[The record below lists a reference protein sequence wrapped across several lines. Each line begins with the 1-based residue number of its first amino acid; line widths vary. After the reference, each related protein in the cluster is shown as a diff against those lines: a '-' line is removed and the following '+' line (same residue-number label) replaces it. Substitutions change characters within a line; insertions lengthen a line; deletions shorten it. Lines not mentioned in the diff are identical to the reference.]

1 MTDPA
6 PAARASAE
14 EAADPVRAIAD
25 AVLYEGYA
33 LWPYR
38 RSALKNAQRWTFG
51 GVYPRAHSA
60 GRAAGDDPCVMQTQC
75 LLEATDEARV
85 SVDVRFLHVVHR
97 QAADRDGRP
106 LDELADGGERHLTW
120 DEAAEREVA
129 LPPTPLCELADGE
142 RLELAIPAG
151 RDVQRLAA
159 GALVRDWE
167 ALRGAV
173 AIRAERLEPALHV
186 LTVRIENDT
195 PWRGGPREALMRR
208 TLCSTH
214 TEIDVEGGAFVSL
227 TDPPDWLREP
237 AAACENVG
245 TWPVLVGAPGA
256 RDRLLSSPIVL
267 SDYPRVAPE
276 SPGDLFDGG
285 EIDQLLILNL
295 LALTDAEKD
304 EARASDPRVRE
315 LLERSEA
322 LTPEQLMALHGTI
335 RELQVRR

>member
-1 MTDPA
+1 MS
-6 PAARASAE
+6 AARAS
-14 EAADPVRAIAD
+14 DPIRAIAD
-25 AVLYEGYA
+25 AVLYEGYV

-51 GVYPRAHSA
+51 GVYPRAYS
-60 GRAAGDDPCVMQTQC
+60 DEPCTMQTQC
-75 LLEATDEARV
+75 LLEGTEEARV
-85 SVDVRFLHVVHR
+85 SVDVRFLQVVHR
-97 QAADRDGRP
+97 QAVDRDGRSV
-106 LDELADGGERHLTW
+106 DELTDGSVRHLTW
-120 DEAAEREVA
+120 DEAVERERA

-142 RLELAIPAG
+142 RLALAIAAG
-151 RDVQRLAA
+151 RDEERLAA
-159 GALVRDWE
+159 GALVRSWE
-167 ALRGAV
+167 AVEGSV
-173 AIRAERLEPALHV
+173 TVRAEQLEPALHV

-195 PWRGGPREALMRR
+195 PWSGGPREELMRR

-214 TEIDVEGGAFVSL
+214 TELDVEGGAFASL
-227 TDPPDWLREP
+227 TDPPAWLREP

-245 TWPVLVGAPGA
+245 TWPVLVGEEGA

-285 EIDQLLILNL
+285 EIDQLLILNI
-295 LALTDAEKD
+295 LALTDVEKD
-304 EARASDPRVRE
+304 EMRASDPRVRE
-315 LLERSEA
+315 LLERTEA

>member
-1 MTDPA
+1 MI
-6 PAARASAE
+6 
-14 EAADPVRAIAD
+14 DPVRAIAD

-51 GVYPRAHSA
+51 GVYPRAHAA
-60 GRAAGDDPCVMQTQC
+60 GRAPGDDPCVMQTQC
-75 LLEATDEARV
+75 LLEGTDEARV

-97 QAADRDGRP
+97 QATDRDGRP
-106 LDELADGGERHLTW
+106 VDALAGEAPGERHLSW
-120 DEAAEREVA
+120 DEAVEREVA

-151 RDVQRLAA
+151 RDEEQLAA
-159 GALVRDWE
+159 GALVRTWE
-167 ALRGAV
+167 MLHGSV
-173 AIRAERLEPALHV
+173 ELGAERLEPALHA

-195 PWRGGPREALMRR
+195 PWEGGPREELILR

-227 TDPPDWLREP
+227 TDPPDWLSGL
-237 AAACENVG
+237 AAECENVG
-245 TWPVLVGAPGA
+245 TWPVLVGEEGT
-256 RDRLLSSPIVL
+256 RDRLLSSPIIL

-285 EIDQLLILNL
+285 EIDQLLILNT

-304 EARASDPRVRE
+304 EMRASDPRLRE
-315 LLERSEA
+315 LLERVES
-322 LTPEQLMALHGTI
+322 LTPEQLMRLHGT
-335 RELQVRR
+335 VRR

>member
-1 MTDPA
+1 VSGA
-6 PAARASAE
+6 H
-14 EAADPVRAIAD
+14 DPVRAIAD
-25 AVLYEGYA
+25 AVLYEGYV

-51 GVYPRAHSA
+51 GVYPCAHSV
-60 GRAAGDDPCVMQTQC
+60 GRAPGDDPCLMQTQC

-97 QAADRDGRP
+97 QAVDRDGRA
-106 LDELADGGERHLTW
+106 LDELADEPAGVRHLTW
-120 DEAAEREVA
+120 DEAVERELA
-129 LPPTPLCELADGE
+129 LPPTPLCELVDGE

-151 RDVQRLAA
+151 CDEERLAA
-159 GALVRDWE
+159 GALVRAWE
-167 ALRGAV
+167 ELRGAV
-173 AIRAERLEPALHV
+173 ELRAERLEPALHV

-195 PWRGGPREALMRR
+195 PWQSGPREQLMRR

-214 TEIDVEGGAFVSL
+214 TELDVEGGAFVSL
-227 TDPPDWLREP
+227 TDPPAWLSGV

-245 TWPVLVGAPGA
+245 TWPVLVGEEGA

-267 SDYPRVAPE
+267 SDYPRVASE

-285 EIDQLLILNL
+285 EIDQLLILNV

-315 LLERSEA
+315 LLERTES
-322 LTPEQLMALHGTI
+322 LSPEQLMALHGTI

>member
-1 MTDPA
+1 MTGP
-6 PAARASAE
+6 
-14 EAADPVRAIAD
+14 DPVRAIAD

-60 GRAAGDDPCVMQTQC
+60 GRQPGDDPCAMQTQC
-75 LLEATDEARV
+75 LLEGTDEARV

-97 QAADRDGRP
+97 QATDRDGRP
-106 LDELADGGERHLTW
+106 LDELADGAERHLTW
-120 DEAAEREVA
+120 DEAVEREVA
-129 LPPTPLCELADGE
+129 LPPTPLWELADGE
-142 RLELAIPAG
+142 RLEVAIPAG
-151 RDVQRLAA
+151 RDERRLAA
-159 GALVRDWE
+159 GALERTWE
-167 ALRGAV
+167 ALHCTV
-173 AIRAERLEPALHV
+173 ELRAERVEPALHA
-186 LTVRIENDT
+186 LSVRIRNDT
-195 PWRGGPREALMRR
+195 PWAGGPREALMRR

-227 TDPPDWLREP
+227 TDPPDWLREL
-237 AAACENVG
+237 AGECENVG
-245 TWPVLVGAPGA
+245 TWPVLVGEPPA

-267 SDYPRVAPE
+267 SDYPQVAPE

-285 EIDQLLILNL
+285 EIDQLLILNI

-304 EARASDPRVRE
+304 EVRASDPRVRE
-315 LLERSEA
+315 LLERTES

-335 RELQVRR
+335 RALQVRR